1 MAGVAAMGVTM
12 TYGSQ
17 TLTITSFNV
26 NDQIDNADG
35 SHLGI
40 PPLGRREYVPTFVQR
55 EITCD
60 YIATAVITNQSAA
73 ISIVGPGGLNFTG
86 NATLSSSTVGGTV
99 GDLIK
104 GSGSWRVS

>member
-26 NDQIDNADG
+26 NDTIDNADG

-40 PPLGRREYVPTFVQR
+40 PPGGRREYVPTFVQR
-55 EITCD
+55 EISCD

-73 ISIVGPGGLNFTG
+73 ISITGPVSFSG
-86 NATLSSSTVGGTV
+86 NATLQSSTVGGTV

-104 GSGSWRVS
+104 GNAVWRVA

>member
-1 MAGVAAMGVTM
+1 MAGVAAMGVTL
-12 TYGSQ
+12 TYGGQ

-40 PPLGRREYVPTFVQR
+40 APGGRREYVPTFVQR
-55 EITCD
+55 EISCD
-60 YIATAVITNQSAA
+60 YIANSVISAQTGA
-73 ISIVGPGGLNFTG
+73 ISISGPVSFSG
-86 NATLSSSTVGGTV
+86 NGTLTSSTVGGTV

-104 GSGSWRVS
+104 GSATWRVA

>member
-12 TYGSQ
+12 SYAGQ

-40 PPLGRREYVPTFVQR
+40 AAGGRREYVPTFVQR
-55 EITCD
+55 EISCD
-60 YIATAVITNQSAA
+60 YIATTVVSAQTGA
-73 ISIVGPGGLNFTG
+73 ISISGPVSFSGG
-86 NATLSSSTVGGTV
+86 ATLQSSTVGGAL

-104 GSGSWRVS
+104 GSATWRVA

>member
-12 TYGSQ
+12 TYNSV

-40 PPLGRREYVPTFVQR
+40 PTGGRREYVPTFVQR
-55 EITCD
+55 EISCD
-60 YIATAVITNQSAA
+60 YIATTVITTQTGA
-73 ISIVGPGGLNFTG
+73 ISISGPVSFTG
-86 NATLSSSTVGGTV
+86 NATLTASTVGGTV

-104 GSGSWRVS
+104 GNATWRVA

>member
-1 MAGVAAMGVTM
+1 MAGVAAMGVTLS
-12 TYGSQ
+12 YNSQ

-40 PPLGRREYVPTFVQR
+40 APGGRREYVPTFVQR
-55 EITCD
+55 EISCD
-60 YIATAVITNQSAA
+60 YIASVVITTQSGA
-73 ISIVGPGGLNFTG
+73 ISISGPVSFSG
-86 NATLSSSTVGGTV
+86 NATLTASTVGGTV

-104 GSGSWRVS
+104 GNATWRVA